1 MPNRLALERSTYLLQ
16 HADNPVDWFPWGD
29 EALELA
35 RRRQAPILL
44 SIGYSACHWC
54 HVMERESFSDE
65 QIAGFMNANFVCI
78 KVDREERPD
87 LDAIYMEAC
96 RALTGRGGWPLN
108 VFLTPAQV
116 PFYAGSYFPPEP
128 RHGLPSWRSVLE
140 AVVTA
145 WQTRRFQV
153 DLGAE
158 RVLHEL
164 TAAARPAAAPGEIG
178 SAMLD
183 QARRRL
189 IEGFDRKHGG
199 FGDAPKFPAAA
210 AIDFLLAQ
218 GERDVPARTLMSMAC
233 GGIYDQLGGGF
244 ARYTVDAAWSVP
256 HFEKM
261 LCDNA
266 MLARSYLHGWQVTG
280 EEQFR
285 RVCTETLDWALRDM
299 RGQEG
304 GFCSAL
310 GADTGGEGTFYV
322 WTLEELREALG
333 ELAPVAIAFFNVTAE
348 GNFGGANVLVRR
360 VGAPEPAELE
370 QIRRR
375 LLAVRGR
382 RPRPTRDEKRLAGWN
397 GLMISALAQAGAA
410 LGRPDYLDAARGCGA
425 FLMREL
431 CDADGHLLRSYPHG
445 TTRLT
450 GFLEDYALTVE
461 ALVDLYEA
469 TFEPAWLK
477 AARGLAH
484 EMITRFADLRDG
496 GFFDTTAEHG
506 PLIVRRKSF
515 HDLPIPSGNASAAL
529 GLLRLA
535 ALTGERLYEERAS
548 RALGLIAGLAAND
561 PLAHAYGLQAL
572 AFQLAP
578 VKEVALV
585 GEDLDELVSVVRCAF
600 RPYVVVAGGVAP
612 EVPLLAERVAIEGKP
627 TAYVCEHFACRAPV
641 TTPQELAA
649 LLA

>member
-1 MPNRLALERSTYLLQ
+1 VLQ
-16 HADNPVDWFPWGD
+16 K
-29 EALELA
+29 
-35 RRRQAPILL
+35 I
-44 SIGYSACHWC
+44 
-54 HVMERESFSDE
+54 
-65 QIAGFMNANFVCI
+65 
-78 KVDREERPD
+78 
-87 LDAIYMEAC
+87 
-96 RALTGRGGWPLN
+96 
-108 VFLTPAQV
+108 
-116 PFYAGSYFPPEP
+116 
-128 RHGLPSWRSVLE
+128 
-140 AVVTA
+140 TA
-145 WQTRRFQV
+145 S
-153 DLGAE
+153 
-158 RVLHEL
+158 
-164 TAAARPAAAPGEIG
+164 ARPAAAPGETG
-178 SAMLD
+178 SAALD

-199 FGDAPKFPAAA
+199 FGGAPKFPAAA

-218 GERDVPARTLMSMAC
+218 GERDIPARTLMSMAC

-256 HFEKM
+256 HFERM

-299 RGQEG
+299 RGPEG

-310 GADTGGEGTFYV
+310 GADAGGEGAFYV
-322 WTLEELREALG
+322 WTLGELREALG
-333 ELAPVAIAFFNVTAE
+333 ELAPVAIAFFNASAA

-410 LGRPDYLDAARGCGA
+410 LGRRDYLDAARGCAA

-450 GFLEDYALTVE
+450 GFLEDYALSVE

-477 AARGLAH
+477 AARGLAY

-496 GFFDTTAEHG
+496 GFFDTTAEHE

-515 HDLPIPSGNASAAL
+515 HDLPTPSGNASAAL

-535 ALTGERLYEERAS
+535 AFTGEQRYEEHAS
-548 RALGLIAGLAAND
+548 RALGLIAGLAAN

-585 GEDLDELVSVVRCAF
+585 GEDLEELVGVVRCAF
-600 RPYVVVAGGVAP
+600 RPYVVVAGGVARD
-612 EVPLLAERVAIEGKP
+612 VPLLAERVAIEGKP